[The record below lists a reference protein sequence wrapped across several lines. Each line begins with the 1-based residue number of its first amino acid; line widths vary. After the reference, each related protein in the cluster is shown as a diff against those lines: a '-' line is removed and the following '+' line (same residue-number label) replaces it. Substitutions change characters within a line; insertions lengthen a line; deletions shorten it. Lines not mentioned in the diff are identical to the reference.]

1 VWRDGA
7 VSVGV
12 TATRRDGFE
21 GPIRLKLDGLPKG
34 FHAPEATIE
43 AGQIST
49 AFALFAPADAAV
61 PAGTK
66 LRLVGTA
73 AIDGK
78 NVTREIAGGT
88 PTVLDKAD
96 IITTVRQPEV
106 VIRPGHEVKFTVDIE
121 RRNGFAGRV
130 PVEVRGLPHGVRVLN
145 VGLNGILV
153 TERDTSREVTLYC
166 EPWVRP
172 TEHPIVVL
180 ARREGKNTEH
190 AARSLPLR
198 VQP

>member
-1 VWRDGA
+1 VA
-7 VSVGV
+7 V

-34 FHAPEATIE
+34 FHAPETTIG

-49 AFALFAPADAAV
+49 AFTLFAPADAAV

-66 LRLVGTA
+66 LRLVGTST
-73 AIDGK
+73 IDGK
-78 NVTREIAGGT
+78 GVSRTADGGT
-88 PTVLDKAD
+88 PTTLDTAD
-96 IITTVRQPEV
+96 IRTTVRQPEV
-106 VIRPGHEVKFTVDIE
+106 MIRPGHEVKFTVDVE

-130 PVEVRGLPHGVRVLN
+130 PLEVRGLPHGVRVLN

-166 EPWVRP
+166 EPWVKA
-172 TEHPIVVL
+172 TDHPIVVL

-190 AARSLPLR
+190 AARALPLR